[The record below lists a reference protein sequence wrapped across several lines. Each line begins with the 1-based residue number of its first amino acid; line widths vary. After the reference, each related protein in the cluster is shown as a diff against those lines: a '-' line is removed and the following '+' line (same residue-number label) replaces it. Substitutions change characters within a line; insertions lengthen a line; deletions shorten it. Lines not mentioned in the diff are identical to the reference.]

1 MDLDIGLCVPVLNE
15 AAAVGPLLDSL
26 SASLKDSR
34 HTVLFVDDGST
45 DGTPSLVAERAR
57 GADGRIVLLERRKS
71 GPGCRRGAASR
82 AGMQWLLSNT
92 SHAVFADVDAD
103 GANPPSELAPAAAV
117 LAEGR
122 ADVVIASKYVP
133 GSVVTGRP
141 WPRRAGSRLYSAA
154 LRALIDPRIHDY
166 SNSFR
171 IYRRAAAES
180 LLRFEPRY
188 ESPVYLVEMVAA
200 WLSQGMRIVE
210 APTTYRE
217 RSTGESKVVPSDFLR
232 GAMGA
237 LDVGIAYRAGRY
249 RPSGAASPGG

>member
-26 SASLKDSR
+26 SASLKSSR

-45 DGTPSLVAERAR
+45 DGTRSLVAERAR
-57 GADGRIVLLERRKS
+57 DDGRIVLLEHRKS

-117 LAEGR
+117 LAGGR

-200 WLSQGMRIVE
+200 WLSQGIRIVE

-217 RSTGESKVVPSDFLR
+217 RSTGASKVVPSDFLR

-237 LDVGIAYRAGRY
+237 LDVGIAYRWGRY
-249 RPSGAASPGG
+249 KSPGSASPGG